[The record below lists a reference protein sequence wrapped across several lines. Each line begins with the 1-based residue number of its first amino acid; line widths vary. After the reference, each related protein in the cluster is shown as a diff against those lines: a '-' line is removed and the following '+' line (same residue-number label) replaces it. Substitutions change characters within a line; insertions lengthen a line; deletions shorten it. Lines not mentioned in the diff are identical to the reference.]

1 MAISLVGHDESLGN
15 CSEDAAD
22 GSLCCTDRLENFP
35 FLRQQ
40 QTARG
45 VKAPSQHFLLPVNSG
60 CSSSSLFHLLHHPLS
75 CEAPFPL
82 QWDLASKGH
91 HCLLPHF
98 CLGCECLQAN
108 ILHTKSCVAGCLCRA
123 LKKRIGSSGSFAGRH
138 STSVGNCEPLDGDF
152 PPPFHSIQVP
162 NTRIGGAG
170 AWTCFGSIFSGR
182 VLPFGRFPLGPLVLG
197 FFALACLIASE
208 AAMPECYAGVHILS
222 RGLRWFNYLWT
233 DSCNISCVETLQHF
247 FISCLCIWLALRA
260 LFMFDV
266 SWVEQ
271 QAASAGIL
279 LLLALTWVL
288 LRLLFPRK
296 QHHLSNAA
304 RLCREPAEGFLSLPG
319 LFSFTDRRP
328 PATCSCRRRTRRA
341 KVRGG
346 RHCHPQGLTTLFS
359 WFLPFW
365 TVPCFTTH
373 FPAFGAGL
381 PLVAYSFAFATGAD
395 AMAAPFEDVLEPDV
409 LPDIA
414 RRPHHVMVENLA
426 NVVGP
431 TMQPPEPQTLQLSA
445 DQGDIPW
452 LKADDQALELP
463 PTYPFEGST
472 AAPVSGQWIGCT
484 VYTPYMRPVPVAV
497 RCQSHHTLHH
507 CLSVVLDAAPGVS
520 AYDFNRCV
528 PTNPQCHVGFL
539 TLLRF
544 PSVALGSAAAPLA
557 AVLLDMT
564 AVGGQRYACYLAAA
578 LPYEDFFDF
587 VAGQI
592 TTEDPLEVFIGSSL
606 QPHDPRQPIVL
617 CNGDVV
623 CLLRTGI
630 GRERLRDAQDIFD
643 RRQEWGPLPHNPCP
657 SQTPGVLLQYGT
669 CHVLLRPRNHRG
681 RTVIDAAL
689 SHCDDLTLEEVT
701 SCAFPTPDLALHGEF
716 CSHILLISALP
727 ATQRQGRRRA
737 RRRDYFILCD
747 FRPLGRRPRI
757 LQTHT
762 PLVHLPS
769 IAAMYQLPVP
779 PNNRLTATG
788 GVRQGED
795 LVITGHC
802 VLRFFLEPS
811 SSDEESDAGPSPGSA
826 DNNQDDSEPG
836 PDDDPPRGPPP
847 SGDSQERS
855 QTFPSIT
862 RRSRSRSRDRPASDH
877 SGTHQNT
884 TSAAAPLIE
893 LAEPALRLHKLSC
906 SPPDILGDALD
917 CLVMALQTPFWTA
930 RVEHVPWSAYQHPF
944 LREAGNHTI
953 LEPWA
958 WAKTARGAGGP
969 RLTAQ
974 TDRVQQAA
982 LTGQELEEVE
992 LPVPYQR
999 GSPET
1004 TGQGPEEQLIPDDN
1018 DTANLALC
1026 LIYAPGYV
1034 PDVVVQTLG
1043 MPCSVAHAIDV
1054 FGSRRDPSQA
1064 ASFDQLFP
1072 AMPQPARELA
1082 VLVAMP
1088 SWETAKVCVLFNC
1101 LSANR
1106 TLFAAMVHPRLNKA
1120 SLLHV
1125 AGFGMRTDLDVFV
1138 FGLLQPIDELQWLAL
1153 RSGMT
1158 ICVSP
1163 TGSGPGPSWNL
1174 EDMLQDP
1181 VEWNHNAPIPG
1192 PPPPAGSHFWILT
1205 DGMPVL
1211 FKVEPGRRRFV
1222 QNDIVDQLCHRPDL
1236 AVLRPTKPRIIDHMA
1251 YGLPTWAVLVLT
1263 EARQTIPFPP
1273 ARLREYRLILT
1284 LDCRAILL
1292 GFQWLFVTGPTVS
1305 LQVLADRFHDT
1316 CPETFLVVFKGA
1328 EIVQEETGPAIA
1340 VSDGVVIKVE
1350 FVEGSDSNSSEPA
1363 PSHPSEA
1370 VDMQQDNSSAHD
1382 DEQAT
1387 LGEDAPTDSDELSVR
1402 SRTPR
1407 PENTA
1412 AIASPAQTFLWVY
1425 QVLAPGFTPE
1435 YVEVSLPKAAAVHDI
1450 TKAVQTARAA
1460 NFARAFPLLQPVH
1473 HQPGRQWGTFLA
1485 LPIWKYEGIIIC
1497 VDMFTHWSRVFSLC
1511 VPAHTAKADLLV
1523 AAGLAP
1529 AADVDVFLNCTMLTE
1544 GRHILKDGDCLS
1556 IVWRGEP
1563 APNQISLHAFA
1574 AEQPDGPAA
1583 TQLEA
1588 ELPEDHYCLVSQDAN
1603 RLFTLR
1609 AHRAAFYKAD
1619 IASRIDCDVR
1629 ELLLVPS
1636 APQPQDACMYGH
1648 PCRSVVVA
1656 LRAGHLPPNL
1666 PVCAVLLDARRILQ
1680 GWLPIMSYDGWI
1692 CVSEITTNLCQ
1703 TLPDDWLVQL
1713 EGVPEDQEWLFCE
1726 QGDVFRAICVPRPEA
1741 ALWVD
1746 NAQLSVATTAPVF
1759 QSPEDSRPAQP
1770 SEGRTGVSDASGETL
1785 GLPEARQTR
1794 TGSSANRGAVNQ
1806 LRAKHS
1812 LALGAIYYRL
1822 CLWMITLG
1830 SSTTIGVSMYA
1841 PVPPNT
1847 GEPGSVG
1854 SSHRAEQIDMWPCG
1868 FDQQAHAFGPHIA
1881 TPFSLS
1887 TSGLYPSD
1895 KRHLCTRPIATPCRI
1910 RLPNPCST
1918 ALADIVS
1925 SIPGQTVIDEAYAVW
1940 GEQLCFKAWTLL
1952 ETLNE
1957 HLGAIQ
1963 ALQIKTREEQAQ
1975 GQADSVSLQLQDL
1988 VQWQGPRMPQ
1998 ACVLPHLSRLQ
2009 EHPSPGPVGFGGMQ
2023 LGFNRSDLIALLGF
2037 DARLQPWDAFFNPA
2051 HPFTQGLLSALEA
2064 AVADTAQHQMLCY
2077 TDGSYYPPTERC
2089 GPRAGW
2095 AFLLIA
2101 PADRQIACLNG
2112 AIPPWAA
2119 ASGLSAYVAEC
2130 WALAM
2135 AHLITALH
2143 FARFSIRYKSDC
2155 QAALGI
2161 AAGTTTFQLD
2171 VAPQVLANAVT
2182 FRRAVTLQPDDII
2195 YVPGHTGDFF
2205 NEAADRIAKQGAGCS
2220 YSESPRDAQ
2229 GIMDFWCNH
2238 GGRRLGW
2245 AATALQSI
2253 AGNAT
2258 MPPLGPDLGNDS
2270 WHGGLSHAQLIEPF
2284 IPCASVSEQDD
2295 GQGSTADTSLTMC
2308 IVSYNTLSLGASLEE
2323 QDGVGTGNA
2332 GLQFRPARAAL
2343 LAEQLHVKGVSVAA
2357 LQETRCPEGR
2367 TSVGQFLRYSS
2378 GAQKGQLGTEL
2389 WLHKERPILQY
2400 PGTPERICFTP
2411 SRLTVVHHDPRRI
2424 LVRFQYKSWR
2434 LLLASLRA
2442 PHRACEAHAIDT
2454 WWSQTRQLIHKF
2466 AHAAFVVLAGDVNAS
2481 VGA

>member
-1 MAISLVGHDESLGN
+1 
-15 CSEDAAD
+15 
-22 GSLCCTDRLENFP
+22 
-35 FLRQQ
+35 
-40 QTARG
+40 
-45 VKAPSQHFLLPVNSG
+45 
-60 CSSSSLFHLLHHPLS
+60 
-75 CEAPFPL
+75 
-82 QWDLASKGH
+82 
-91 HCLLPHF
+91 
-98 CLGCECLQAN
+98 
-108 ILHTKSCVAGCLCRA
+108 
-123 LKKRIGSSGSFAGRH
+123 
-138 STSVGNCEPLDGDF
+138 
-152 PPPFHSIQVP
+152 
-162 NTRIGGAG
+162 
-170 AWTCFGSIFSGR
+170 
-182 VLPFGRFPLGPLVLG
+182 
-197 FFALACLIASE
+197 
-208 AAMPECYAGVHILS
+208 
-222 RGLRWFNYLWT
+222 
-233 DSCNISCVETLQHF
+233 
-247 FISCLCIWLALRA
+247 
-260 LFMFDV
+260 
-266 SWVEQ
+266 
-271 QAASAGIL
+271 
-279 LLLALTWVL
+279 
-288 LRLLFPRK
+288 
-296 QHHLSNAA
+296 
-304 RLCREPAEGFLSLPG
+304 
-319 LFSFTDRRP
+319 
-328 PATCSCRRRTRRA
+328 
-341 KVRGG
+341 
-346 RHCHPQGLTTLFS
+346 
-359 WFLPFW
+359 
-365 TVPCFTTH
+365 
-373 FPAFGAGL
+373 
-381 PLVAYSFAFATGAD
+381 
-395 AMAAPFEDVLEPDV
+395 
-409 LPDIA
+409 
-414 RRPHHVMVENLA
+414 
-426 NVVGP
+426 
-431 TMQPPEPQTLQLSA
+431 MQSPEPQTLQLSA

-463 PTYPFEGST
+463 PTYPFEGSA

-484 VYTPYMRPVPVAV
+484 VYTPYMRPVSVSV

-528 PTNPQCHVGFL
+528 PTNPQCHAGFL

-606 QPHDPRQPIVL
+606 QPHDPRQPLVL

-669 CHVLLRPRNHRG
+669 CHVLLRPHNHRG

-727 ATQRQGRRRA
+727 AAQRQGRRRA

-769 IAAMYQLPVP
+769 VAAMYQLPVP

-836 PDDDPPRGPPP
+836 PDDDAPRGPPP

-862 RRSRSRSRDRPASDH
+862 RRSRSRSRDRPTSDH

-884 TSAAAPLIE
+884 TSAAAPSIE
-893 LAEPALRLHKLSC
+893 LAKPALRLHKLSC
-906 SPPDILGDALD
+906 SPSEILGDALD
-917 CLVMALQTPFWTA
+917 CLVIALQKPFWTA
-930 RVEHVPWSAYQHPF
+930 CVEHVPWSAYQHPF

-953 LEPWA
+953 PEPWA

-1004 TGQGPEEQLIPDDN
+1004 TGQGPEEQLLPDDN

-1088 SWETAKVCVLFNC
+1088 SWETTKVCVLFNC

-1192 PPPPAGSHFWILT
+1192 PPPPAGNHFWILT

-1211 FKVEPGRRRFV
+1211 FKVESGRRRFV

-1273 ARLREYRLILT
+1273 ARLREYRLILI

-1340 VSDGVVIKVE
+1340 VSDEVVIKVE

-1370 VDMQQDNSSAHD
+1370 VDMQQDNSSVHD

-1412 AIASPAQTFLWVY
+1412 ATASPAQTFLWVY

-1511 VPAHTAKADLLV
+1511 VPARTAKADLLV

-1544 GRHILKDGDCLS
+1544 GRHTLKDGDCLT

-1619 IASRIDCDVR
+1619 IASRIDEC
-1629 ELLLVPS
+1629 
-1636 APQPQDACMYGH
+1636 
-1648 PCRSVVVA
+1648 
-1656 LRAGHLPPNL
+1656 
-1666 PVCAVLLDARRILQ
+1666 
-1680 GWLPIMSYDGWI
+1680 
-1692 CVSEITTNLCQ
+1692 
-1703 TLPDDWLVQL
+1703 
-1713 EGVPEDQEWLFCE
+1713 
-1726 QGDVFRAICVPRPEA
+1726 
-1741 ALWVD
+1741 
-1746 NAQLSVATTAPVF
+1746 ATTAGCLYVWPSLPISCSCPAGG
-1759 QSPEDSRPAQP
+1759 SPTTQPA
-1770 SEGRTGVSDASGETL
+1770 
-1785 GLPEARQTR
+1785 
-1794 TGSSANRGAVNQ
+1794 
-1806 LRAKHS
+1806 
-1812 LALGAIYYRL
+1812 
-1822 CLWMITLG
+1822 
-1830 SSTTIGVSMYA
+1830 
-1841 PVPPNT
+1841 
-1847 GEPGSVG
+1847 SV
-1854 SSHRAEQIDMWPCG
+1854 
-1868 FDQQAHAFGPHIA
+1868 
-1881 TPFSLS
+1881 
-1887 TSGLYPSD
+1887 
-1895 KRHLCTRPIATPCRI
+1895 CR
-1910 RLPNPCST
+1910 
-1918 ALADIVS
+1918 
-1925 SIPGQTVIDEAYAVW
+1925 
-1940 GEQLCFKAWTLL
+1940 
-1952 ETLNE
+1952 
-1957 HLGAIQ
+1957 
-1963 ALQIKTREEQAQ
+1963 
-1975 GQADSVSLQLQDL
+1975 
-1988 VQWQGPRMPQ
+1988 
-1998 ACVLPHLSRLQ
+1998 
-2009 EHPSPGPVGFGGMQ
+2009 
-2023 LGFNRSDLIALLGF
+2023 
-2037 DARLQPWDAFFNPA
+2037 
-2051 HPFTQGLLSALEA
+2051 
-2064 AVADTAQHQMLCY
+2064 
-2077 TDGSYYPPTERC
+2077 
-2089 GPRAGW
+2089 
-2095 AFLLIA
+2095 
-2101 PADRQIACLNG
+2101 
-2112 AIPPWAA
+2112 
-2119 ASGLSAYVAEC
+2119 
-2130 WALAM
+2130 
-2135 AHLITALH
+2135 
-2143 FARFSIRYKSDC
+2143 FARC
-2155 QAALGI
+2155 
-2161 AAGTTTFQLD
+2161 T
-2171 VAPQVLANAVT
+2171 
-2182 FRRAVTLQPDDII
+2182 
-2195 YVPGHTGDFF
+2195 
-2205 NEAADRIAKQGAGCS
+2205 
-2220 YSESPRDAQ
+2220 
-2229 GIMDFWCNH
+2229 
-2238 GGRRLGW
+2238 
-2245 AATALQSI
+2245 
-2253 AGNAT
+2253 
-2258 MPPLGPDLGNDS
+2258 
-2270 WHGGLSHAQLIEPF
+2270 
-2284 IPCASVSEQDD
+2284 QD
-2295 GQGSTADTSLTMC
+2295 
-2308 IVSYNTLSLGASLEE
+2308 
-2323 QDGVGTGNA
+2323 
-2332 GLQFRPARAAL
+2332 PARMAPY
-2343 LAEQLHVKGVSVAA
+2343 HV
-2357 LQETRCPEGR
+2357 TRWLD
-2367 TSVGQFLRYSS
+2367 LR
-2378 GAQKGQLGTEL
+2378 
-2389 WLHKERPILQY
+2389 I
-2400 PGTPERICFTP
+2400 
-2411 SRLTVVHHDPRRI
+2411 
-2424 LVRFQYKSWR
+2424 
-2434 LLLASLRA
+2434 
-2442 PHRACEAHAIDT
+2442 
-2454 WWSQTRQLIHKF
+2454 
-2466 AHAAFVVLAGDVNAS
+2466 
-2481 VGA
+2481 